1 MVTACR
7 LVWRACYVPPMVCDA
22 LGRYPFAVLSFI
34 GVLVMLFVRR
44 LILMLEMFA
53 VAVTVLP
60 LTIPYFSFRGR
71 FRLSALSVCLSLF
84 GCCPL
89 HSIPMRME
97 FYPPVFK
104 SFLLF
109 FKYNSL
115 L

>member
-1 MVTACR
+1 
-7 LVWRACYVPPMVCDA
+7 
-22 LGRYPFAVLSFI
+22 
-34 GVLVMLFVRR
+34 
-44 LILMLEMFA
+44 MLEMFTF
-53 VAVTVLP
+53 AVTVLP

-71 FRLSALSVCLSLF
+71 FRLSALSVCLPLF